1 MGFVKE
7 RLDKIIP
14 LSFSDLSNAMRKNR
28 KKVCEV
34 EKRVYFCTRKSE
46 LMSSAEEQ
54 LIGLEKVFRGLKKLQ
69 K

>member
-1 MGFVKE
+1 MK
-7 RLDKIIP
+7 
-14 LSFSDLSNAMRKNR
+14 KNR

-34 EKRVYFCTRKSE
+34 EKRVYFFTRKSE
-46 LMSSAEEQ
+46 VMSSAEEQ